1 MKVLVFVCE
10 TTGLPCRRNSK
21 LTDTNDWPYI
31 VQFSWIVYDLFRNK
45 VEKVVDNIVKLP
57 PGLGICKESVV
68 IHGITTKKMLSE
80 GVPIKPLLADFIKDA
95 RMCDIIVAHNIEFD
109 MNVIIVEQIRNDVVD
124 RDMFNNLDKEE
135 YCTMKHGKFVCNILK
150 LNERTGKMQTKF
162 PKLVELHEKLFKSKP
177 NNLHNS
183 MIDIL
188 VCLRCFGYLYWEVD
202 LLTVNK
208 KMDKM
213 WSLLC

>member
-1 MKVLVFVCE
+1 MKILTFDVE
-10 TTGLPCRRNSK
+10 TTGLPDR
-21 LTDTNDWPYI
+21 WPTIYQTERWPFI
-31 VQFSWIVYDLFRNK
+31 VQISWMIYDSSNNKIIVEDHL
-45 VEKVVDNIVKLP
+45 VKLP
-57 PGLGICKESVV
+57 KGYGIGPESTK
-68 IHGITTKKMLSE
+68 IHGITTKRMLKEGKNIKMLLKKFMS
-80 GVPIKPLLADFIKDA
+80 DA
-95 RMCDIIVAHNIEFD
+95 KKCKILVAHNIQFD
-109 MNVIIVEQIRNDVVD
+109 RNVIMVEQIRNGCKIKLNDL
-124 RDMFNNLDKEE
+124 RKEE

-188 VCLRCFGYLYWEVD
+188 VCLRCFGHLYWGVD

>member
-1 MKVLVFVCE
+1 MKILTFDVE
-10 TTGLPCRRNSK
+10 TTGLPDR
-21 LTDTNDWPYI
+21 WPTIYQTERWPFI
-31 VQFSWIVYDLFRNK
+31 VQISWMIYDSSNNKIIVEDHLA
-45 VEKVVDNIVKLP
+45 KLP
-57 PGLGICKESVV
+57 KGYGIAPESTK
-68 IHGITTKKMLSE
+68 IHGITTKRMLKEGKNIKMLL
-80 GVPIKPLLADFIKDA
+80 KKFMNDA
-95 RMCDIIVAHNIEFD
+95 KKCKILVAHNIQFD
-109 MNVIIVEQIRNDVVD
+109 RNVIMVEQIRNGCEIKLGDL
-124 RDMFNNLDKEE
+124 RKEE
-135 YCTMKHGKFVCNILK
+135 YCTMKNGKTVCNILK
-150 LNERTGKMQTKF
+150 LNERSGKMQPKF

-188 VCLRCFGYLYWEVD
+188 VCLRCFGHLYWDVD

>member
-1 MKVLVFVCE
+1 MIYDSSNNKI
-10 TTGLPCRRNSK
+10 
-21 LTDTNDWPYI
+21 I
-31 VQFSWIVYDLFRNK
+31 VEDHLA
-45 VEKVVDNIVKLP
+45 KLP
-57 PGLGICKESVV
+57 KGYGIGPESTK
-68 IHGITTKKMLSE
+68 IHGITTKRMLKEGKNIKMLLKKFMS
-80 GVPIKPLLADFIKDA
+80 DA
-95 RMCDIIVAHNIEFD
+95 KKCKILVAHNIQFD
-109 MNVIIVEQIRNDVVD
+109 RNVIMVEQIRNGCKIKLNDL
-124 RDMFNNLDKEE
+124 RKEE